1 MYQRILIPLDGSE
14 LAECALPHA
23 KEIAKGCNIGE
34 VVLLEVVEP
43 PSSFTGGSIDFI
55 TFQNASHRAIV
66 EAAEGYVAKV
76 QSQLSSEGLN
86 VRSEVL
92 IGKAAETI
100 MEFAEKNAVDIIAIA
115 THGRSGISRWRF
127 GSVANKLLQAS
138 HVPILIIR
146 PAGAKSSI

>member
-55 TFQNASHRAIV
+55 AFQNASHRAIV